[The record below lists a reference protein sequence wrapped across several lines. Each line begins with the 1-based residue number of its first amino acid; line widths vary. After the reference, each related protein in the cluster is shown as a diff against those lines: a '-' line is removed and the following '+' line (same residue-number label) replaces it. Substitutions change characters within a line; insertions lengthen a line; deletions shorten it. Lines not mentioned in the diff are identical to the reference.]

1 MVGSSVGGSVTE
13 TADSPVTATEGL
25 EMEMET
31 VDGSVTATATATAD
45 SSVTATADGSVM
57 ATADGSVMATADGSV
72 MATADGS
79 VMATATEGSETKTE
93 GSETEMVDSSVTA
106 TEDSSVTATEDGS
119 VGGSVTV
126 EDGPATAIRSSVSA
140 EVGVTGVV
148 TVVGRSASGEGGST
162 TEKGV
167 EAADNSSDSRT
178 VGRDVYISGGHL
190 PQGLR

>member
-25 EMEMET
+25 EMEMEMA
-31 VDGSVTATATATAD
+31 DGSVTATATEGLETE
-45 SSVTATADGSVM
+45 
-57 ATADGSVMATADGSV
+57 
-72 MATADGS
+72 
-79 VMATATEGSETKTE
+79 TEGL
-93 GSETEMVDSSVTA
+93 ETETVDSSVTA
-106 TEDSSVTATEDGS
+106 TEDSLVTATEDGSVMATEDGS

-148 TVVGRSASGEGGST
+148 TVVRRSASGEGGST

-178 VGRDVYISGGHL
+178 AGRDVNISGGRL
-190 PQGLR
+190 PRGLRRGAMLSFSKKKWKPPFGGNTQRMATERTTGRI